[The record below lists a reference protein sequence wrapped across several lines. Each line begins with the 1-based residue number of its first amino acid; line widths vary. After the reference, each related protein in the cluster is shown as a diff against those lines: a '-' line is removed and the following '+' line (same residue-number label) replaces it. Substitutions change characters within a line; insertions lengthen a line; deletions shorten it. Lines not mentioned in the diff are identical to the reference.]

1 MSKKNFI
8 IFILLMIAG
17 ITSLRYVLNP
27 ATDYFNKESEIY
39 FDSTD
44 DFKKINKEYVSKIV
58 TIKGQVTNVN
68 SVSPFLSVTLD
79 GSFLFSFD
87 MSKTNSQFI
96 IQDQIVIK
104 ARFVGYDDLFD
115 EYSFTDCKVVE

>member
-96 IQDQIVIK
+96 IQDQILIK

>member
-8 IFILLMIAG
+8 IFILFMIAG
-17 ITSLRYVLNP
+17 ITSFLFVSQP

>member
-87 MSKTNSQFI
+87 MSKTNFQFI

>member
-17 ITSLRYVLNP
+17 ITSYLYVSNP
-27 ATDYFNKESEIY
+27 ATDYFNKASEIY

-58 TIKGQVTNVN
+58 TIKGQVTNIN

>member
-8 IFILLMIAG
+8 IFILLMVAG
-17 ITSLRYVLNP
+17 ITSLLYVLNP

-44 DFKKINKEYVSKIV
+44 DFKKINKEYISRIV